1 MASTEYSLTT
11 NELITSFAEWAGD
24 SARVSVAQAPGRVN
38 LIGEHTDYNDG
49 FVLPMTISRTV
60 QVAARLNESRVHRI
74 RSLNYGEEVSF
85 ATGAMPRTGTS
96 NWATYVGGMLLELRK
111 LQEQD
116 AAFEMLIVGNVPVG
130 AGLSSS
136 AALEMAVA
144 VAVED
149 LAQIDAPPEEF
160 ARIGQKVEH
169 DCIGVHC
176 GIMDQIV
183 SCIGRRGQALFLD
196 CRTLKY
202 RHVTLP
208 LDRLRVVII
217 DSGVRRSLADSRY
230 NERRQEC
237 ELALGELR
245 RHRGRIA
252 ALRDVG
258 LREFEHH
265 ANCLS
270 PGPRRRAQ
278 HVIEENARVQET
290 VRRIEDNDMVGFG
303 QCMTRSHASLR
314 DLFEVSCSEI
324 DFLVDEAITTPG
336 VLGARITGGGFGGCT
351 VNLVEAPYVRHF
363 CDRLTKRYAHAF
375 GKKLQALVVRDNLE
389 AGIIARVT

>member
-1 MASTEYSLTT
+1 MAEFTLTPID
-11 NELITSFAEWAGD
+11 LIASFAEWAGD
-24 SARVSVAQAPGRVN
+24 SARVSVARAPGRVN

-49 FVLPMTISRTV
+49 FVLPMTISSTV
-60 QVAARLNESRVHRI
+60 KVAARRSESGVHRI
-74 RSLNYGEEVSF
+74 RSLNYDDEVTF
-85 ATGAMPRTGTS
+85 ATGAMPRAGKS
-96 NWATYVGGMLLELRK
+96 NWATYVGGMLMELRK
-111 LQEQD
+111 LQEHD
-116 AAFEMLIVGNVPVG
+116 AAFEMLIAGDVPLG

-149 LAQIDAPPEEF
+149 LAQIDAPPEKF

-169 DCIGVHC
+169 DYIGVQC

-183 SCIGRRGQALFLD
+183 SRIGRRGQALFLD
-196 CRTLKY
+196 CRTLEY
-202 RHVTLP
+202 RSVTLP
-208 LDRLRVVII
+208 LDRLSVVIA
-217 DSGVRRSLADSRY
+217 DSGIRRSLADSRY

-237 ELALGELR
+237 ELALGEVQRLR
-245 RHRGRIA
+245 DGTA

-258 LREFEHH
+258 LDEFIGL
-265 ANCLS
+265 ADSL
-270 PGPRRRAQ
+270 PPRPKRRVQ
-278 HVIEENARVQET
+278 HVIEENARVQEA
-290 VRRIEDNDMVGFG
+290 VRRIEGDDMVGFG

-314 DLFEVSCSEI
+314 DLFEVSCPEI

-363 CDRLTKRYAHAF
+363 CDSITERYAHAF
-375 GKKLQALVVRDNLE
+375 GRELEAMIVRDNAE
-389 AGIIARVT
+389 AGIVTRVP